1 MFMTVS
7 IDEAKAHLA
16 ELLERVKAGEEIVIT
31 RAGKPVARLTAYE
44 PQAKHPVLGA
54 ARGQIWISPDFDAP
68 LRGAGLDESEK

>member
-1 MFMTVS
+1 MTVG

-44 PQAKHPVLGA
+44 HKAKHPVLGA
-54 ARGQIWISPDFDAP
+54 ARGKLWISPNFDAP
-68 LRGAGLDESEK
+68 LSKAIRDEFEK